1 MAANEAGVSSEIGG
15 APVGRLKSDMD
26 FARQQIEKIQRA
38 APPTEE
44 EIQRNPAYWEGII
57 NKRES
62 ALKKYQNFIGSA
74 EKDIRGRD
82 TAERKERALSI
93 ARIEARKKGITDPT
107 QREAFAE
114 RAVSAQEYVNPYSI
128 IESPEYIESQRLAA
142 DRPIG
147 DAAGGELERQ
157 RLQNEQDRMRRG
169 IAEETSLARGYLGDL
184 DRIQGESAEI
194 AGLEKDSALYDYR
207 VRAEMAEEESR
218 AKRDY
223 RNEVRGLMQQ
233 KQAADKL
240 RKEAKEKASADIDE
254 AINEVSEFKINPNR
268 IFDSLGKRLL
278 SALAQG
284 LGAFAGSDTASKIIE
299 GAINRDIDAQ
309 KSQLANKKFGIRLQ
323 ENAYS
328 RLLDRHG
335 DAEKA
340 ELLARQ
346 QAYTLVEMK
355 LGEVADK
362 YKVDLSKTGLA
373 KVVANIEKS
382 RLATELSLADKEFAA
397 RTTAAQLR
405 ARTVKEPKLSK
416 EDKAFFGQFESQF
429 LPQLK
434 KVQDYYYGRGEFKGQ
449 GLKESPTWRQFSGML
464 PQDWG
469 RMIGTEAAQFYELA
483 ANLSKTF
490 SEIKEGGKIS
500 DHDMKFYLERVP
512 LPTDSNNM
520 IEFKIKQLTAMGE
533 AAAEYRRGALTDAE
547 LQTVIRAGKRA
558 FGESNA
564 TASPELS
571 KIIMERMERYK
582 GQGQ

>member
-1 MAANEAGVSSEIGG
+1 MSDSMFPPSDVYEAEV
-15 APVGRLKSDMD
+15 
-26 FARQQIEKIQRA
+26 ARQQAERRGADPRQAERDAAFAAESAKRRENMERYRYRPEEYLAANPGLSDAAKLDYLRATKGDRA
-38 APPTEE
+38 A
-44 EIQRNPAYWEGII
+44 
-57 NKRES
+57 
-62 ALKKYQNFIGSA
+62 
-74 EKDIRGRD
+74 
-82 TAERKERALSI
+82 ALSTETEF
-93 ARIEARKKGITDPT
+93 AREQQAAADQGLRDKFEL
-107 QREAFAE
+107 EAFRLGIPE
-114 RAVSAQEYVNPYSI
+114 SRWSEYVDQRI
-128 IESPEYIESQRLAA
+128 LESKSAPVERPLA
-142 DRPIG
+142 

-157 RLQNEQDRMRRG
+157 RLKNEQDRMRRG
-169 IAEETSLARGYLGDL
+169 IAEETALARGYLGDL

-194 AGLEKDSALYDYR
+194 AGLEKDAALYDYR
-207 VRAEMAEEESR
+207 VRAQMAEEESR

-223 RNEVRGLMQQ
+223 RNEVRDLMQQ

-284 LGAFAGSDTASKIIE
+284 LGAFAGSDVASKIIE

-309 KSQLANKKFGIRLQ
+309 KAQLANKKFGIRLQ

-335 DAEKA
+335 DEEKA

-397 RTTAAQLR
+397 RTAAAQLR
-405 ARTVKEPKLSK
+405 ARTVKVPKLSEKDK
-416 EDKAFFGQFESQF
+416 EFFSQFESQF

-434 KVQDYYYGRGEFKGQ
+434 AVEDYYYGRGKFQGR
-449 GLKESPTWRQFSGML
+449 GLKDSPMWRQTTGML
-464 PQDWG
+464 PQDIG
-469 RMIGTEAAQFYELA
+469 RMMGTDSAEFYELA

-500 DHDMKFYLERVP
+500 DHDLKFYLERVP
-512 LPTDSNNM
+512 LPTDSNSM
-520 IEFKIKQLTAMGE
+520 IEFKLQQLSALGQ
-533 AAAEYRRGALTDAE
+533 AAAEYRKGSLSDSE

-564 TASPELS
+564 TASAELS
-571 KIIMERMERYK
+571 KEIMSRMERYK

>member
-1 MAANEAGVSSEIGG
+1 MSDSMFPPSDVYEAEV
-15 APVGRLKSDMD
+15 
-26 FARQQIEKIQRA
+26 ARQQAERRGADPRQAERDA
-38 APPTEE
+38 AF
-44 EIQRNPAYWEGII
+44 AA
-57 NKRES
+57 ES
-62 ALKKYQNFIGSA
+62 AKRRENM
-74 EKDIRGRD
+74 
-82 TAERKERALSI
+82 ERYRYRPEEYLAANPGLSDAAKLDYLRATKGDRATALSTETEF
-93 ARIEARKKGITDPT
+93 AREQQAAADQGLRDKFEL
-107 QREAFAE
+107 EAFRLGIPE
-114 RAVSAQEYVNPYSI
+114 SRWSEYVDQRI
-128 IESPEYIESQRLAA
+128 LESRSAPVERPLA
-142 DRPIG
+142 

-157 RLQNEQDRMRRG
+157 RLKNEQDRMRRG
-169 IAEETSLARGYLGDL
+169 IAEETALARGYLGDL
-184 DRIQGESAEI
+184 DRIQGESAKI
-194 AGLEKDSALYDYR
+194 AGLEKDAALYEYR
-207 VRAEMAEEESR
+207 VRAEMVEEESR

-223 RNEVRGLMQQ
+223 RNEVRDLMQQ

-284 LGAFAGSDTASKIIE
+284 LGAFAGSDVASKIIE

-309 KSQLANKKFGIRLQ
+309 KAQLANKKFGIRLQ

-335 DAEKA
+335 DEEKA

-397 RTTAAQLR
+397 RTAAAQLR
-405 ARTVKEPKLSK
+405 ARTVKAPKLSEKDK
-416 EDKAFFGQFESQF
+416 EFFSQFESQF

-434 KVQDYYYGRGEFKGQ
+434 AVEDYYYGRGKFQGR
-449 GLKESPTWRQFSGML
+449 GLKDSPMWRQTTGML
-464 PQDWG
+464 PQDVG
-469 RMIGTEAAQFYELA
+469 RMMGTDSAEFYELA

-500 DHDMKFYLERVP
+500 DHDLKFYLERVP
-512 LPTDSNNM
+512 LPTDSNSM
-520 IEFKIKQLTAMGE
+520 IEFKLQQLSALGQ
-533 AAAEYRRGALTDAE
+533 AAAEYRKGSLSDSE

-564 TASPELS
+564 TASAELS
-571 KIIMERMERYK
+571 KEIMSRMERYK

>member
-1 MAANEAGVSSEIGG
+1 
-15 APVGRLKSDMD
+15 
-26 FARQQIEKIQRA
+26 
-38 APPTEE
+38 
-44 EIQRNPAYWEGII
+44 
-57 NKRES
+57 
-62 ALKKYQNFIGSA
+62 
-74 EKDIRGRD
+74 
-82 TAERKERALSI
+82 
-93 ARIEARKKGITDPT
+93 
-107 QREAFAE
+107 
-114 RAVSAQEYVNPYSI
+114 
-128 IESPEYIESQRLAA
+128 
-142 DRPIG
+142 
-147 DAAGGELERQ
+147 
-157 RLQNEQDRMRRG
+157 
-169 IAEETSLARGYLGDL
+169 
-184 DRIQGESAEI
+184 
-194 AGLEKDSALYDYR
+194 
-207 VRAEMAEEESR
+207 
-218 AKRDY
+218 
-223 RNEVRGLMQQ
+223 MQQ

-284 LGAFAGSDTASKIIE
+284 LGAFAGSDVASKIIE

-309 KSQLANKKFGIRLQ
+309 KAQLANKKFGIRLQ

-335 DAEKA
+335 DEEKA

-397 RTTAAQLR
+397 RTAAAQLR
-405 ARTVKEPKLSK
+405 ARTVKAPKLSEKDK
-416 EDKAFFGQFESQF
+416 EFFSQFESQF

-434 KVQDYYYGRGEFKGQ
+434 AVEDYYYGRGKFQGR
-449 GLKESPTWRQFSGML
+449 GLKDSPMWRQTTGML
-464 PQDWG
+464 PQDVG
-469 RMIGTEAAQFYELA
+469 RMMGTDSAEFYELA

-500 DHDMKFYLERVP
+500 DHDLKFYLERVP
-512 LPTDSNNM
+512 LPTDSNSM
-520 IEFKIKQLTAMGE
+520 IEFKLQQLSALGQ
-533 AAAEYRRGALTDAE
+533 AAAEYRKGSLSDSE

-564 TASPELS
+564 TASAELS
-571 KIIMERMERYK
+571 KEIMSRMERYK

>member
-1 MAANEAGVSSEIGG
+1 
-15 APVGRLKSDMD
+15 
-26 FARQQIEKIQRA
+26 
-38 APPTEE
+38 
-44 EIQRNPAYWEGII
+44 
-57 NKRES
+57 
-62 ALKKYQNFIGSA
+62 
-74 EKDIRGRD
+74 
-82 TAERKERALSI
+82 
-93 ARIEARKKGITDPT
+93 
-107 QREAFAE
+107 
-114 RAVSAQEYVNPYSI
+114 
-128 IESPEYIESQRLAA
+128 
-142 DRPIG
+142 
-147 DAAGGELERQ
+147 
-157 RLQNEQDRMRRG
+157 MRRG
-169 IAEETSLARGYLGDL
+169 IAEETALARGYIGDL
-184 DRIQGESAEI
+184 DRIKGESAEV
-194 AGLEKDSALYDYR
+194 AGLEEDAALYDYR
-207 VRAEMAEEESR
+207 VRAQMAEEESR

-223 RNEVRGLMQQ
+223 RKEVRDLMQQ

-284 LGAFAGSDTASKIIE
+284 LGAFAGSDVASKIIE

-309 KSQLANKKFGIRLQ
+309 KAQLANKKFGIRLQ

-335 DAEKA
+335 DEEKA

-373 KVVANIEKS
+373 KVVANIKKS

-397 RTTAAQLR
+397 RTAAAQLR
-405 ARTVKEPKLSK
+405 ARTVKAPKLSEKDK
-416 EDKAFFGQFESQF
+416 EFFSQFESQF

-434 KVQDYYYGRGEFKGQ
+434 AVEDYYYGRGKFQGR
-449 GLKESPTWRQFSGML
+449 GLKDSPMWRQTTGML
-464 PQDWG
+464 PQDVG
-469 RMIGTEAAQFYELA
+469 RMMGTDSAEFYELA

-500 DHDMKFYLERVP
+500 DHDLKFYLERVP
-512 LPTDSNNM
+512 LPTDSNSM
-520 IEFKIKQLTAMGE
+520 IEFKLRQLSALGQ
-533 AAAEYRRGALTDAE
+533 AAAEYRKGSLSDSE

-564 TASPELS
+564 TASAELS
-571 KIIMERMERYK
+571 KEIMGRMERYK

>member
-1 MAANEAGVSSEIGG
+1 MAIYDPM
-15 APVGRLKSDMD
+15 PVGVGRSLR
-26 FARQQIEKIQRA
+26 RQTPEEQIQSI
-38 APPTEE
+38 
-44 EIQRNPAYWEGII
+44 EG
-57 NKRES
+57 R
-62 ALKKYQNFIGSA
+62 
-74 EKDIRGRD
+74 
-82 TAERKERALSI
+82 
-93 ARIEARKKGITDPT
+93 
-107 QREAFAE
+107 E
-114 RAVSAQEYVNPYSI
+114 RAVAEGLDSGSIRRRIETQKAEAAEKERLEKAMAEAKLQAYREGVPAGEARDARAAAIVKAQDYVGLPGYL
-128 IESPEYIESQRLAA
+128 ERGEAPAE
-142 DRPIG
+142 RPLV

-157 RLQNEQDRMRRG
+157 RLKNEQDRMRRG
-169 IAEETSLARGYLGDL
+169 IVEETALARGYLGDL
-184 DRIQGESAEI
+184 DRIQGESAGI
-194 AGLEKDSALYDYR
+194 AGLEKDAALYEYR

-223 RNEVRGLMQQ
+223 RNEVRDLMQQ

-284 LGAFAGSDTASKIIE
+284 LGAFAGSDVASKIIE

-309 KSQLANKKFGIRLQ
+309 KAQLANKKFGIRLQ

-335 DAEKA
+335 DEEKA

-397 RTTAAQLR
+397 RTAAAQLR
-405 ARTVKEPKLSK
+405 ARTVKAPKLSEKDK
-416 EDKAFFGQFESQF
+416 EFFSQFESQF

-434 KVQDYYYGRGEFKGQ
+434 AVEDYYYGRGKFQGR
-449 GLKESPTWRQFSGML
+449 GLKDSPMWRQTTGML
-464 PQDWG
+464 PQDIG
-469 RMIGTEAAQFYELA
+469 RMMGTDAAEFYELA

-500 DHDMKFYLERVP
+500 DHDLKFYLERVP
-512 LPTDSNNM
+512 LPTDSNSM
-520 IEFKIKQLTAMGE
+520 IEFKLQQLSALGQ
-533 AAAEYRRGALTDAE
+533 AAAEYRKGSLSDSE

-564 TASPELS
+564 TASAELS
-571 KIIMERMERYK
+571 KEIMSRMERYK

>member
-1 MAANEAGVSSEIGG
+1 MSDSMFPPSDVYEAEV
-15 APVGRLKSDMD
+15 
-26 FARQQIEKIQRA
+26 ARQQAERRGADPRQAERDA
-38 APPTEE
+38 AF
-44 EIQRNPAYWEGII
+44 AA
-57 NKRES
+57 ES
-62 ALKKYQNFIGSA
+62 AKRRENM
-74 EKDIRGRD
+74 
-82 TAERKERALSI
+82 ERYRYRPEEYLAANPGLSDAAKLDYLRATKGDRATALSTETEF
-93 ARIEARKKGITDPT
+93 AREQQAAADQGLRDKFEL
-107 QREAFAE
+107 EAFRLGIPE
-114 RAVSAQEYVNPYSI
+114 SRWSEYVDQRI
-128 IESPEYIESQRLAA
+128 LESRSAPVERPLA
-142 DRPIG
+142 

-157 RLQNEQDRMRRG
+157 RLKNEQDRMRRG
-169 IAEETSLARGYLGDL
+169 IAEETALARGYLGDL
-184 DRIQGESAEI
+184 DRIQGESAGI
-194 AGLEKDSALYDYR
+194 AGLEKDAALYEYR

-223 RNEVRGLMQQ
+223 RNEVRDLMQQ

-284 LGAFAGSDTASKIIE
+284 LGAFAGSDVASKIIE

-309 KSQLANKKFGIRLQ
+309 KAQLANKKFGIRLQ

-335 DAEKA
+335 DEEKA

-397 RTTAAQLR
+397 RTAAAQLR
-405 ARTVKEPKLSK
+405 ARTVKAPKLGK

-429 LPQLK
+429 LPQLQ
-434 KVQDYYYGRGEFKGQ
+434 KVRDYYYGRGEFQGK
-449 GLKESPTWRQFSGML
+449 GLKDSPKWRQFTGML

-469 RMIGTEAAQFYELA
+469 RMIGTEAAEFYELA

-500 DHDMKFYLERVP
+500 DHDLKFYLERVP

-520 IEFKIKQLTAMGE
+520 IEFKIQQLTALGQ
-533 AAAEYRRGALTDAE
+533 AAADYRKGTLSDAE
-547 LQTVIRAGKRA
+547 LSMIVRAGKNA
-558 FGESNA
+558 LAASNA
-564 TASPELS
+564 SASAEAS
-571 KIIMERMERYK
+571 KEIMKRMTRYK
-582 GQGQ
+582 NQEQ

>member
-1 MAANEAGVSSEIGG
+1 MSDSMFPPSDVYEAEV
-15 APVGRLKSDMD
+15 
-26 FARQQIEKIQRA
+26 ARQQAERRGADPRQAERDAAFAAESAKRRENMERYRYRPEEYLAANPGLSDAAKLDYLRATKGDRA
-38 APPTEE
+38 A
-44 EIQRNPAYWEGII
+44 
-57 NKRES
+57 
-62 ALKKYQNFIGSA
+62 
-74 EKDIRGRD
+74 
-82 TAERKERALSI
+82 ALSTETEF
-93 ARIEARKKGITDPT
+93 AREQQAAADQGLRDKFEL
-107 QREAFAE
+107 EAFRLGIPE
-114 RAVSAQEYVNPYSI
+114 SRWSEYVDQRI
-128 IESPEYIESQRLAA
+128 LESKSAPVE
-142 DRPIG
+142 RPLV

-157 RLQNEQDRMRRG
+157 RLKNEQDRMRRG
-169 IAEETSLARGYLGDL
+169 IAEETALARGYLGDL

-194 AGLEKDSALYDYR
+194 AGLEKDAALYDYR
-207 VRAEMAEEESR
+207 VRAQMAEEESR

-223 RNEVRGLMQQ
+223 RNEVRDLMQQ

-284 LGAFAGSDTASKIIE
+284 LGAFAGSDVASKIIE

-309 KSQLANKKFGIRLQ
+309 KAQLANKKFGIRLQ

-335 DAEKA
+335 DEEKA

-397 RTTAAQLR
+397 RTAAAQLR
-405 ARTVKEPKLSK
+405 ARTVKAPKLSEKDK
-416 EDKAFFGQFESQF
+416 EFFSQFESQF

-434 KVQDYYYGRGEFKGQ
+434 AVEDYYYGRGKFQGR
-449 GLKESPTWRQFSGML
+449 GLKDSPMWRQTTGML
-464 PQDWG
+464 PQDIG
-469 RMIGTEAAQFYELA
+469 RMMGTDAAEFYELA

-500 DHDMKFYLERVP
+500 DHDLKFYLERVP
-512 LPTDSNNM
+512 LPTDSNSM
-520 IEFKIKQLTAMGE
+520 IEFKLQQLSALGQ
-533 AAAEYRRGALTDAE
+533 AAAEYRKGSLSDSE

-564 TASPELS
+564 TASAELS
-571 KIIMERMERYK
+571 KEIMSRMERYK

>member
-1 MAANEAGVSSEIGG
+1 MSDSMFPPSDVYEAEV
-15 APVGRLKSDMD
+15 
-26 FARQQIEKIQRA
+26 ARQQAERRGADPRQAERDAAFAAESAKRRENMERYRYRPEEYLAANPGLSDAAKLDYLRATKGDRA
-38 APPTEE
+38 A
-44 EIQRNPAYWEGII
+44 
-57 NKRES
+57 
-62 ALKKYQNFIGSA
+62 
-74 EKDIRGRD
+74 
-82 TAERKERALSI
+82 ALSTETEF
-93 ARIEARKKGITDPT
+93 AREQQAAADQGLRDKFEL
-107 QREAFAE
+107 EAFRLGIPE
-114 RAVSAQEYVNPYSI
+114 SRWSEYVDQRI
-128 IESPEYIESQRLAA
+128 IESKSAPVE
-142 DRPIG
+142 RPLV

-157 RLQNEQDRMRRG
+157 RFKNEQDRIRRG
-169 IAEETSLARGYLGDL
+169 IAEETALARGYLGDL

-194 AGLEKDSALYDYR
+194 AGLEKDAALYDYR
-207 VRAEMAEEESR
+207 VRAQMAEEESR

-223 RNEVRGLMQQ
+223 RNEVRDLMRQ

-284 LGAFAGSDTASKIIE
+284 LGAFAGSDVASKIIE

-309 KSQLANKKFGIRLQ
+309 KAQLANKKFGIRLQ

-335 DAEKA
+335 DEEKA

-397 RTTAAQLR
+397 RTAAAQLR
-405 ARTVKEPKLSK
+405 ARTVKAPKLGK

-429 LPQLK
+429 LPQLQ
-434 KVQDYYYGRGEFKGQ
+434 KVRDYYYGRGEFQGK
-449 GLKESPTWRQFSGML
+449 GLKDSPKWRQFTGML

-469 RMIGTEAAQFYELA
+469 RMIGTEAAEFYELA

-500 DHDMKFYLERVP
+500 DHDLKFYLERVP

-520 IEFKIKQLTAMGE
+520 IEFKIQQLTALGQ
-533 AAAEYRRGALTDAE
+533 AAADYRKGTLSDAE
-547 LQTVIRAGKRA
+547 LSMIVRAGKNA
-558 FGESNA
+558 LAASNA
-564 TASPELS
+564 SASAEAS
-571 KIIMERMERYK
+571 KEIMKRMTRYK
-582 GQGQ
+582 NQEQ

>member
-1 MAANEAGVSSEIGG
+1 MSDSMFPPSDVYEAEV
-15 APVGRLKSDMD
+15 
-26 FARQQIEKIQRA
+26 ARQQAERRGADPRQAERDA
-38 APPTEE
+38 AF
-44 EIQRNPAYWEGII
+44 AA
-57 NKRES
+57 ES
-62 ALKKYQNFIGSA
+62 AKRRENM
-74 EKDIRGRD
+74 
-82 TAERKERALSI
+82 ERYRYRPEEYLAANPGLSDAAKLDYLRATKGDRATALSTETEF
-93 ARIEARKKGITDPT
+93 AREQQAAADQGLRDKFEL
-107 QREAFAE
+107 EAFRLGIPE
-114 RAVSAQEYVNPYSI
+114 SRWSEYVDQRI
-128 IESPEYIESQRLAA
+128 LESRSAPVERPLA
-142 DRPIG
+142 

-157 RLQNEQDRMRRG
+157 RLKNEQDRMRRG
-169 IAEETSLARGYLGDL
+169 IAEETALARGYLGDL
-184 DRIQGESAEI
+184 DRIQGESAGI
-194 AGLEKDSALYDYR
+194 AGLEKDAALYEYR

-223 RNEVRGLMQQ
+223 RNEVRDLMQQ

-284 LGAFAGSDTASKIIE
+284 LGAFAGSDVASKIIE

-309 KSQLANKKFGIRLQ
+309 KAQLANKKFGIRLQ

-335 DAEKA
+335 DEEKA

-397 RTTAAQLR
+397 RTAAAQLR
-405 ARTVKEPKLSK
+405 ARTVKAPKLSEKDK
-416 EDKAFFGQFESQF
+416 EFFSQFESQF

-434 KVQDYYYGRGEFKGQ
+434 AVEDYYYGRGKFQGR
-449 GLKESPTWRQFSGML
+449 GLKDSPMWRQTTGML
-464 PQDWG
+464 PQDVG
-469 RMIGTEAAQFYELA
+469 RMMGTDSAEFYELA

-500 DHDMKFYLERVP
+500 DHDLKFYLERVP
-512 LPTDSNNM
+512 LPTDSNSM
-520 IEFKIKQLTAMGE
+520 IEFKLQQLSALGQ
-533 AAAEYRRGALTDAE
+533 AAAEYRKGSLSDSE

-564 TASPELS
+564 TASAELS
-571 KIIMERMERYK
+571 KEIMSRMERYK